1 MKDFDFAGKTV
12 LVTGASMGIG
22 AVFARELSRRGA
34 KLVLVARSKDKLE
47 AIAKELAEAH
57 VIAEDLGQPGAA
69 QRVFDAVSALGLDV
83 DVLINNAGFGLHGA
97 FGELD
102 IGVQRESIGLNV
114 TALVDLT
121 HVFLPM
127 IERQQGGVIQ
137 IASTAAFQP
146 VPYLAVYGATKAFVL
161 SFSEALWAEY
171 RPRGVRVL
179 ALCPGATETAF
190 FARSGEGAAV
200 GKKASAEDV
209 VRLGLQAFRANR
221 ASVVHGTANY
231 FTALLSRF
239 ATREFTAKLTARM
252 MKPRPPA
259 LQEGL
264 RASK

>member
-22 AVFARELSRRGA
+22 AVFARELSRRGS
-34 KLVLVARSKDKLE
+34 KLVLVARSKDKLD
-47 AIAKELAEAH
+47 ALAKELTEAH
-57 VIAEDLGQPGAA
+57 VIADDLGQPGAA
-69 QRVFDAVSALGLDV
+69 QRVFDAVTALGLDV

-97 FGELD
+97 FSELD
-102 IGVQRESIGLNV
+102 IAAQRESIELNV

-171 RPRGVRVL
+171 RPRGVRIL

-209 VRLGLQAFRANR
+209 VRLGLEAFRANR

-231 FTALLSRF
+231 LTALLSRF
-239 ATREFTAKLTARM
+239 ATREFTAKLSARM